1 MYKITFYVPVTHVEL
16 VKSVMFSAGAGQIGD
31 YECCAWQALGVGQF
45 RPLAGA
51 TPFIGTNGVLEYV
64 AEYKVEMVC
73 AEAYLQDVVAALKQ
87 NHPYQEPAYD
97 VIKTIQI

>member
-1 MYKITFYVPVTHVEL
+1 MW
-16 VKSVMFSAGAGQIGD
+16 KSSSQRCLPQAQGRLAIMSAVRGK
-31 YECCAWQALGVGQF
+31 VGQF

-51 TPFIGTNGVLEYV
+51 TPFIGTIDTLEHI

-73 AEAYLQDVVAALKQ
+73 AEAYLQDAVALKQ

-97 VIKTIQI
+97 VIQMINI

>member
-1 MYKITFYVPVTHVEL
+1 MYKITYYVPVTHVEI
-16 VKSVMFSAGAGQIGD
+16 VKAAMFAAGAGQIGD

-51 TPFIGTNGVLEYV
+51 TPFIGTIDTLEHI

-97 VIKTIQI
+97 VIQMINI

>member
-1 MYKITFYVPVTHVEL
+1 MYKITFYVPVTHVDI
-16 VKSVMFSAGAGQIGD
+16 VKSAMFAAGAGQIGD
-31 YECCAWQALGVGQF
+31 YECCAWQILGVGQF
-45 RPLAGA
+45 RPLVGA

-73 AEAYLQDVVAALKQ
+73 AEAYLHDAVAALKQ

-97 VIKTIQI
+97 VVQTIKI